1 MNLTELAASINKFNN
16 SIPGEARNV
25 IKSDKEYRGN
35 QYELDNFMNTIQ
47 YIEYKKTLKK
57 KTQPVYQREYVTHDT
72 GDALLSVLEEGQY
85 KKKWSRLDTYCKRE
99 KISEYIQKEVDNG
112 NIKQSIMKE
121 CIAHLFRLLEQKKL
135 NKKGNIEYDSDNGKI
150 TSISKSLFEGV
161 V

>member
-1 MNLTELAASINKFNN
+1 MNLTELADSINKFNN
-16 SIPGEARNV
+16 SNPGEAKNV

-35 QYELDNFMNTIQ
+35 QYDLDNFINTIQ

-57 KTQPVYQREYVTHDT
+57 KPLVGNPKEYVTHDN
-72 GDALLSVLEEGQY
+72 GDALLSILEEGQY

-99 KISEYIQKEVDNG
+99 KISEYIEKEVDNG
-112 NIKQSIMKE
+112 NIGQSNMKE

-150 TSISKSLFEGV
+150 TSISKSLFDGV